1 MQMYASLHNHT
12 MFSNLR
18 LRDSINTTQEL
29 IDRAIELG
37 HSGIAITEHETVAN
51 AIEVEEYYEKIK
63 ETHPDFKVMRGNE
76 IYLVRNGLNATN
88 FNKDYDRYT
97 HFILLALDA
106 EGHKQIRQLS
116 TRAWM
121 RSYMARGMRR
131 VPTYYQDLIDIIG
144 ANPGHVIGA
153 SACIG
158 GTLGTQLLRYRKNK
172 DESLLQKIKNW
183 CNQINNIFGT
193 GNFYLEMQPSDS
205 EEQKYVNKWIIN
217 LSNELNIPF
226 IISNDSHYLKKEDL
240 KIQKIFLNAQ
250 NGEREVEDFYATTYL
265 MSEEEIHSFM
275 DSTIGSENVNKAFI
289 NINNILK
296 RAVDYTLKKPLKIPS
311 LQWREVVNYCSE
323 YPKWI
328 KRMPTL
334 EKFLNSEYKS
344 DRYLVDVVIDGIKRH
359 LDLQNDEAYNELE
372 LCLQDTWISS
382 QVNKAQWSAYF
393 LNLQRIIDVCWE
405 AGTIVGC
412 GRGSGVGF
420 LLLYCLDIT
429 QINPLRETTKTFRF
443 RFLNPER
450 VSVLDIDLDISGLN
464 RDKIL
469 NHIREVYGQDRVAN
483 VLTLRTEKSKS
494 AILAAAR
501 GLGINVDIAQ
511 YIASLIPSERG
522 QLWSLHDCMHGNE
535 EDRQPIK
542 QFVFEM
548 TENYPEI
555 WEVVQ
560 KTENLIVGMGE
571 HAGGLIF
578 VDESF
583 DNSTALMRAPNGDI
597 MTQFEL
603 HTSEKASLIKYDLLS
618 VEAIDKI
625 QICLNL
631 LIEYGYVKKYNTLR
645 ETYENC
651 IGIYN
656 LERNAPDMWKMVW
669 NHEIQS
675 LFQMEQ
681 QSGIQGI
688 ALTHPQSVDDLAVL
702 NSVIRLMAQ
711 EKGAEQPLNKF
722 ARFKNDIRLWYDEM
736 TQYGLTE
743 EEQKLLEPIV
753 KLSYGISE
761 SQEKFMQLVQMPEC
775 GGFNLTW
782 ADKLRKS
789 IAKKNPAAYEELQK
803 EYFETVEKKG
813 LSKNLCNYVWNV
825 LVATSRGYGF
835 NASHTLAYSLIALQE
850 MNLAYRYPIIFWN
863 CACLISDSGGASIE
877 EENEEGNGE
886 YEVATEIEY
895 NSVEGFNDEDE
906 EDDDA
911 EEGNEA
917 NLSDKKKKT
926 KTVSYGKIAAAIGK
940 MTASG
945 VKVTLPDINLSTY
958 TFSPD
963 ATNNI
968 IRYGLSGISKI
979 GDDIV
984 RKIMSARPF
993 NSLEDFT
1000 NKVKLNKSQMINLIK
1015 CGAFDSFGNREQ
1027 IMHDYIESIADT
1039 KKRLTLQN
1047 MAMLIKFNLIPNE
1060 LSDEVKIYNF
1070 NKYLKANCLVGADY
1084 EISDYPLDFFYTHFS
1099 DDKLSVNG
1107 SSARIAVKDWE
1118 KIYKKAMDPIRDYL
1132 KQNNKDILSELN
1144 NKIINELWDKY
1155 CSGSI
1160 SKWEMDSVCF
1170 YSHPHELSNIDDYAY
1185 NIDDFFELNEQ
1196 PEIDR
1201 IIPINGKQIQMYKL
1215 HKIAGTVL
1223 DKDKSKNTVTILT
1236 KSGVVP
1242 VKVWQNQFTKYD
1254 KQISEI
1260 GADGKKHIIEKS
1272 FFARG
1277 NKVMFIG
1284 IRRDAMFIP
1293 KIYKNSG
1300 YDSPIGL
1307 ITDISNNGELK
1318 FKFNRVETE

>member
-1 MQMYASLHNHT
+1 M
-12 MFSNLR
+12 
-18 LRDSINTTQEL
+18 
-29 IDRAIELG
+29 
-37 HSGIAITEHETVAN
+37 ET
-51 AIEVEEYYEKIK
+51 YEK
-63 ETHPDFKVMRGNE
+63 
-76 IYLVRNGLNATN
+76 L
-88 FNKDYDRYT
+88 
-97 HFILLALDA
+97 
-106 EGHKQIRQLS
+106 
-116 TRAWM
+116 
-121 RSYMARGMRR
+121 
-131 VPTYYQDLIDIIG
+131 
-144 ANPGHVIGA
+144 
-153 SACIG
+153 
-158 GTLGTQLLRYRKNK
+158 
-172 DESLLQKIKNW
+172 
-183 CNQINNIFGT
+183 
-193 GNFYLEMQPSDS
+193 
-205 EEQKYVNKWIIN
+205 
-217 LSNELNIPF
+217 
-226 IISNDSHYLKKEDL
+226 
-240 KIQKIFLNAQ
+240 
-250 NGEREVEDFYATTYL
+250 
-265 MSEEEIHSFM
+265 
-275 DSTIGSENVNKAFI
+275 
-289 NINNILK
+289 
-296 RAVDYTLKKPLKIPS
+296 
-311 LQWREVVNYCSE
+311 
-323 YPKWI
+323 
-328 KRMPTL
+328 
-334 EKFLNSEYKS
+334 
-344 DRYLVDVVIDGIKRH
+344 
-359 LDLQNDEAYNELE
+359 
-372 LCLQDTWISS
+372 
-382 QVNKAQWSAYF
+382 
-393 LNLQRIIDVCWE
+393 
-405 AGTIVGC
+405 
-412 GRGSGVGF
+412 
-420 LLLYCLDIT
+420 
-429 QINPLRETTKTFRF
+429 
-443 RFLNPER
+443 
-450 VSVLDIDLDISGLN
+450 
-464 RDKIL
+464 
-469 NHIREVYGQDRVAN
+469 
-483 VLTLRTEKSKS
+483 
-494 AILAAAR
+494 
-501 GLGINVDIAQ
+501 
-511 YIASLIPSERG
+511 
-522 QLWSLHDCMHGNE
+522 
-535 EDRQPIK
+535 
-542 QFVFEM
+542 
-548 TENYPEI
+548 
-555 WEVVQ
+555 
-560 KTENLIVGMGE
+560 
-571 HAGGLIF
+571 
-578 VDESF
+578 
-583 DNSTALMRAPNGDI
+583 
-597 MTQFEL
+597 
-603 HTSEKASLIKYDLLS
+603 LIKYDLLS

-850 MNLAYRYPIIFWN
+850 MNLAYKYPIIFWN

-886 YEVATEIEY
+886 YEIDTEIEY
-895 NSVEGFNDEDE
+895 NSIEGFNDEDE

-926 KTVSYGKIAAAIGK
+926 KTVNYGKIAAAIGK
-940 MTASG
+940 MTANG

-984 RKIMSARPF
+984 RKIMGARPF

-1260 GADGKKHIIEKS
+1260 GADGKKHVIEKS